1 LLTLERTGKVE
12 DQTSNGKDK
21 DKEKDQPEK
30 KSEEH
35 EDPPSI

>member
-1 LLTLERTGKVE
+1 MLTLESTGKVE

-21 DKEKDQPEK
+21 DKEKDQPERIN
-30 KSEEH
+30 EEH